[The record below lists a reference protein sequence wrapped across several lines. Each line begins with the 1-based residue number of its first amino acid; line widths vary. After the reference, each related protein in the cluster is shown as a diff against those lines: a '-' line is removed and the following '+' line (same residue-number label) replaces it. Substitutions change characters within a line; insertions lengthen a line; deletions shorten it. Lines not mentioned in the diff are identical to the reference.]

1 MCKKYDTVIGLE
13 IHAELSTKT
22 KAFCTCDASFG
33 GDPNTHICPVCTG
46 QPGALPIIN
55 HNAVA
60 YAIRAG
66 LALGCD
72 INRYSRFDRKNY
84 FYPDLPK
91 AYQISQLDLP
101 LCINGKLELSTGTVV
116 RINRIHLEED
126 AGKMLHDDYHGE
138 SWADYNRCSVP
149 LIEIVTEPD
158 IKSPEEAAEF
168 VSKIALYLKYLNVCD
183 AKMQEGSIRADVN
196 VSLKPQG
203 SDVLGDRAEI
213 KNLNSFRSIQRAIES
228 EIARQTEI
236 LNGGERVVQE
246 TRRFDDATGTTSSLR
261 SKENANDYRY
271 FPEPDILA
279 ITFTEEDIE
288 RARKEIPLLPHERVS
303 RYINEYGLTDEDA
316 RVLTSEKY
324 LSDFFDKAVSI
335 YPEYKSVSNMFQTEV
350 MRRVKETDSEE
361 ITVSAESFAKVVEMA
376 DKNTVNRNDAKTIIR
391 ILFENG
397 GDPEKIAK
405 ENGFI
410 VVEDTAAIAEVIDA
424 LFLERPDLIEDYKNG
439 KTNVF
444 GFFMGQANR
453 ALKGKATPMSVKAY
467 LEEKFKNI

>member
-1 MCKKYDTVIGLE
+1 MCNKYDTVIGLE
-13 IHAELSTKT
+13 IHAELSTNT

-55 HNAVA
+55 HDAVA

-126 AGKMLHDDYHGE
+126 AGKMVHDDYHGE

-158 IKSPEEAAEF
+158 IKSPEEASEF
-168 VSKIALYLKYLNVCD
+168 VSKIALYLKYLDVCD

-196 VSLKPQG
+196 VSLKPAG
-203 SDVLGDRAEI
+203 SSVLGDRAEI

-228 EIARQTEI
+228 EIARQTQI
-236 LNGGERVVQE
+236 LNDGGRIVQE

-279 ITFTEEDIE
+279 ITFSEEDVE
-288 RARKEIPLLPHERVS
+288 KAKSEIPLLPHERVLK
-303 RYINEYGLTDEDA
+303 YTKEYGLTDEDA

-324 LSDFFDKAVSI
+324 LSDFYDEAVSI
-335 YPEYKSVSNMFQTEV
+335 YPEYKSVSNMFQTEI
-350 MRRVKETDSEE
+350 MRRVKETDTEE
-361 ITVSAESFAKVVEMA
+361 VPISARDFARVCEMA

-391 ILFENG
+391 IMFEDG
-397 GDPEKIAK
+397 GKPEEIANA
-405 ENGFI
+405 NGFI
-410 VVEDTAAIAEVIDA
+410 VVEDTNAIAEVVDA
-424 LFLERPDLIEDYKNG
+424 LFAERPDLIEDYKNG

-467 LEEKFKNI
+467 IEKKFSEI

>member
-55 HNAVA
+55 HEAVA

-126 AGKMLHDDYHGE
+126 AGKMVHDDYHGE

-168 VSKIALYLKYLNVCD
+168 VSKIALYLKYLDVCD

-196 VSLKPQG
+196 VSLKPAG
-203 SDVLGDRAEI
+203 STVLGDRAEI

-236 LNGGERVVQE
+236 LNEGGRVVQE

-271 FPEPDILA
+271 FPEPDIMA
-279 ITFTEEDIE
+279 ITFSEEDIE
-288 RARKEIPLLPHERVS
+288 KAKSEIPLLPHERVMK
-303 RYINEYGLTDEDA
+303 YTKEYGLTDEDA
-316 RVLTSEKY
+316 RVLTLEKY
-324 LSDFFDKAVSI
+324 LSDFFDETVSI
-335 YPEYKSVSNMFQTEV
+335 YPEYKSVSNMFQTEI
-350 MRRVKETDSEE
+350 MRRVKETDIEE
-361 ITVSAESFAKVVEMA
+361 VPISARDFAKVCEMA

-391 ILFENG
+391 IMFEDG
-397 GDPEKIAK
+397 GEPEEIAK
-405 ENGFI
+405 ANGFI
-410 VVEDTAAIAEVIDA
+410 VVEDTNAIAEVVDA
-424 LFLERPDLIEDYKNG
+424 LFAERPDLIEDYKNG

-467 LEEKFKNI
+467 IEKKFSEV

>member
-1 MCKKYDTVIGLE
+1 MNKTYDTVIGLE
-13 IHAELSTKT
+13 IHAELSTQT
-22 KAFCTCDASFG
+22 KVFCTCSAEFG

-55 HNAVA
+55 RAAVE
-60 YAIRAG
+60 YAVRAG
-66 LALGCD
+66 LAFGCD

-101 LCINGKLELSTGTVV
+101 LCINGKVELSTGTTV

-126 AGKMLHDDYHGE
+126 AGKLLHDDYHGQ

-158 IKSPEEAAEF
+158 MKSPEEAAEF
-168 VSKIALYLKYLNVCD
+168 VSKVGLYLKYLNVCD

-196 VSLKPQG
+196 ISIKEHG
-203 SDVLGDRAEI
+203 SDVLGERAEI
-213 KNLNSFRSIQRAIES
+213 KNLNSFRAIQRAIEY
-228 EIARQTEI
+228 EVERQTEI
-236 LNGGERVVQE
+236 VNGGGRVEQE
-246 TRRFDDATGTTSSLR
+246 TRRFDDMTGTTSSMR

-271 FPEPDILA
+271 FPEPDVLA
-279 ITFTEEDIE
+279 ITFTENDIE
-288 RARKEIPLLPHERVS
+288 GIRAEIPLLPHQRAEKYV
-303 RYINEYGLTDEDA
+303 NEYHLTEEDA
-316 RVLTSEKY
+316 RVLTLEKY
-324 LSDFFDKAVSI
+324 ISDFYDETVSV
-335 YPEYKSVSNMFQTEV
+335 YPEYKSVSNMLQTEIL
-350 MRRVKETDSEE
+350 RRVKDSDSEE
-361 ITVSAESFAKVVEMA
+361 IPFSAADFAKTVEMA

-391 ILFENG
+391 IMFEEG
-397 GDPEKIAK
+397 GDPTEIAK
-405 ENGFI
+405 KNGFI
-410 VVEDTAAIAEVIDA
+410 VVEDTNAIAEVVNR
-424 LFLERPDLIEDYKNG
+424 LFEERPDLIEDYKNG

-467 LEEKFKNI
+467 LEKKFAEL

>member
-55 HNAVA
+55 HEAVA

-66 LALGCD
+66 LALGCE

-126 AGKMLHDDYHGE
+126 AGKMVHDDYHGE

-168 VSKIALYLKYLNVCD
+168 VSKIALYLKYLDVCD

-196 VSLKPQG
+196 ISLKPAG
-203 SDVLGDRAEI
+203 SLVLGDRAEI

-236 LNGGERVVQE
+236 LSEGGRVVQE

-271 FPEPDILA
+271 FPEPDIMS
-279 ITFTEEDIE
+279 ITFSEEDIE
-288 RARKEIPLLPHERVS
+288 RAKSEIPLLPYERVMK
-303 RYINEYGLTDEDA
+303 YTKEYGLTDEDA
-316 RVLTSEKY
+316 RVLTLEKY
-324 LSDFFDKAVSI
+324 LSDFFDEAVSI
-335 YPEYKSVSNMFQTEV
+335 YPEYKSVSNMFQTEI
-350 MRRVKETDSEE
+350 MRRVKETDTEE
-361 ITVSAESFAKVVEMA
+361 VPISARDFAKVCEMA

-391 ILFENG
+391 IMFEDCG
-397 GDPEKIAK
+397 TPEEIAK
-405 ENGFI
+405 ANGFI
-410 VVEDTAAIAEVIDA
+410 VVEDTAAIAEVVDA
-424 LFLERPDLIEDYKNG
+424 LFAERYDLIEDYKNG

-467 LEEKFKNI
+467 IEKKFSEV

>member
-1 MCKKYDTVIGLE
+1 MCAKYDTVIGLE

-55 HNAVA
+55 FEAVN

-66 LALGCD
+66 LAFGCD

-101 LCINGKLELSTGTVV
+101 LCINGKIELSTGTVV
-116 RINRIHLEED
+116 RIHQIHLEED
-126 AGKMLHDDYHGE
+126 AGKLVHDDYHGQ

-149 LIEIVTEPD
+149 LIEIVSEPD
-158 IKSPEEAAEF
+158 ITSAEEAAEF

-196 VSLKPQG
+196 VSLKPAG
-203 SDVLGDRAEI
+203 STVLGDRAEI
-213 KNLNSFRSIQRAIES
+213 KNLNSFRSIQRAIEC
-228 EIARQTEI
+228 EIERQTQI
-236 LNGGERVVQE
+236 LDEGGKVVQE

-279 ITFTEEDIE
+279 VTFTDEDIE
-288 RARKEIPLLPHERVS
+288 RAKSEIPLLPHERVNK
-303 RYINEYGLTDEDA
+303 YINEYKLTDEDA
-316 RVLTSEKY
+316 RVLTLEKY
-324 LSDFFDKAVSI
+324 ISDFYDETVAI
-335 YPEYKSVSNMFQTEV
+335 YPEYKSVANMFLTEV
-350 MRRVKETDSEE
+350 MRRVKETDTEE
-361 ITVSAESFAKVVEMA
+361 IPVSAKDFAKVCEMA

-391 ILFENG
+391 FMFEEG
-397 GDPEKIAK
+397 GDPMEIAK
-405 ENGFI
+405 ENNFI
-410 VVEDTAAIAEVIDA
+410 VEEDLSAINDFIDNLFAE
-424 LFLERPDLIEDYKNG
+424 RQDLVEDYKNG
-439 KTNVF
+439 KTSVF

-453 ALKGKATPMSVKAY
+453 GLQGKATPKSIKEC
-467 LEEKFKNI
+467 LEQKLKSL

>member
-1 MCKKYDTVIGLE
+1 MSKKYDTVIGLE

-22 KAFCTCDASFG
+22 KVFCTCSAKFG
-33 GDPNTHICPVCTG
+33 GSPNTHICPVCTG

-55 HNAVA
+55 HAAVE

-66 LALGCD
+66 LAFGCE

-101 LCINGKLELSTGTVV
+101 LCINGRVELSTGTVV

-126 AGKMLHDDYHGE
+126 AGKLIHDDYHGQ

-158 IKSPEEAAEF
+158 MKSAEEAAEF
-168 VSKIALYLKYLNVCD
+168 VSKIGLYLKYINVCD

-196 VSLKPQG
+196 ISLKEAG
-203 SDVLGDRAEI
+203 SDKLGDRAEL
-213 KNLNSFRSIQRAIES
+213 KNLNSFRSIQRAIEY
-228 EIARQTEI
+228 EQERQADI
-236 LNGGERVVQE
+236 LDDGGKVVQE
-246 TRRFDDATGTTSSLR
+246 TRRFDDMAGTTSSLR

-279 ITFTEEDIE
+279 VTFTDEDIE
-288 RARKEIPLLPHERVS
+288 RAKSEIPLLPHQRVEK
-303 RYINEYGLTDEDA
+303 YVNEYKLTDEDA
-316 RVLTSEKY
+316 RVITLEKY
-324 LSDFFDKAVSI
+324 LSDFYDATVAI
-335 YPEYKSVSNMFQTEV
+335 YPQYKSVANMFLTEI
-350 MRRVKETDSEE
+350 MRRVKDSDGEE
-361 ITVSAESFAKVVEMA
+361 IPFSAENFAKVVEMA

-391 ILFENG
+391 IMFEEG
-397 GDPEKIAK
+397 GEPMEIAK
-405 ENGFI
+405 KNNFI
-410 VVEDTAAIAEVIDA
+410 VVEDTAAIAEVVDR
-424 LFLERPDLIEDYKNG
+424 LLEEKANLVEDYKNG

-444 GFFMGQANR
+444 GFFMGQATR
-453 ALKGKATPMSVKAY
+453 ALQGKATPMSVKAY
-467 LEEKFKNI
+467 LEKKLNG